1 MWMEGFALIDLCL
14 EGVTLVDGILAGP
27 ALFRQ
32 KKRAAMA
39 PSDNGA
45 MKVVDSVDHRGM

>member
-1 MWMEGFALIDLCL
+1 MIDFFL
-14 EGVTLVDGILAGP
+14 EGVTLVDGILVGP

-39 PSDNGA
+39 P
-45 MKVVDSVDHRGM
+45 